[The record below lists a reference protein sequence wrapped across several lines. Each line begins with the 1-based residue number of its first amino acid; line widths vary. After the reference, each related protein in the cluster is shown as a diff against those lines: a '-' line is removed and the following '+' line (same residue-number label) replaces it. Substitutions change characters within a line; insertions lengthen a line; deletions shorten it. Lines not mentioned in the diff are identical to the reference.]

1 MQFSFS
7 FFFFSRFFDEQTVP
21 KPGTLKSL
29 LEIGIIIINK

>member
-7 FFFFSRFFDEQTVP
+7 FFFSRFFDEQTVP